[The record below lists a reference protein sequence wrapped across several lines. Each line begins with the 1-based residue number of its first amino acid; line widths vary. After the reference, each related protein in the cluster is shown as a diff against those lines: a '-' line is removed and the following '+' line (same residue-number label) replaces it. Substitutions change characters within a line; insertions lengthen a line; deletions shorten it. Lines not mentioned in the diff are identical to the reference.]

1 MSKRTTFENELRNI
15 FDGIESLT
23 NKKYIGRAFYGN
35 IDKEVRLKAEIIDL
49 NTYEHYDSIRIK
61 AIKRDD
67 GEIDVA
73 VIRFKDV
80 LGMKAVLNPNFPNGV
95 SPHMWIDRGQLEW
108 YAYAPNE
115 FDYEKIRR
123 QITDYIEVF
132 QY

>member
-1 MSKRTTFENELRNI
+1 MSKTTTFENELRNI

-35 IDKEVRLKAEIIDL
+35 IDKDVRLKAEIISP
-49 NTYEHYDSIRIK
+49 NTYEHYEAIRIK

-73 VIRFKDV
+73 VIRLKDV
-80 LGMKAVLNPNFPNGV
+80 LGMKAVSNPNFPNGV
-95 SPHMWIDRGQLEW
+95 SPHMWIGRGQLEW
-108 YAYAPNE
+108 YVYAPNE
-115 FDYEKIRR
+115 FDYEKITR
-123 QITDYIEVF
+123 QIEDYIEVF